1 MLDATLLSIQTA
13 LVATLGMSIPAFLI
27 ANYLVRNNGRLAF
40 VIDLIVSM
48 PLALPP
54 VAVGFILLWLFGATG
69 PLAPLTPPLTEG
81 LAFTWFAMS
90 IAAAIV
96 SFPLVVRA
104 FVAGLAEVDPRLVFA
119 ARNLGA
125 SRMRATWDITLPLA
139 RNGIAAGLLLGFVR
153 SFAEFGATIVFAGN
167 IPGATQGLPS
177 AIFSRISAGDFSAAW
192 SLAAVSIAIG
202 GIALAIHNK
211 LVSRQRARIASRNS
225 SDG

>member
-13 LVATLGMSIPAFLI
+13 LVATLGMSIPAFLV
-27 ANYLVRNNGRLAF
+27 ANYLVRNTGRTAF
-40 VIDLIVSM
+40 IVDLIVSM

-69 PLAPLTPPLTEG
+69 PLAPLTEG
-81 LAFTWFAMS
+81 LAFTWMAMS

-125 SRMRATWDITLPLA
+125 SRLRATWDITLPLA

-167 IPGATQGLPS
+167 IPGDTQGLPS
-177 AIFSRISAGDFSAAW
+177 AIFSRISAGDFSGAW

-202 GIALAIHNK
+202 GIALAVHNK
-211 LVSRQRARIASRNS
+211 LVSRQRAQLASRNP